1 MVYELVLTVDGMGSE
16 LLVSNLVILSTLTQA
31 LELDTGTHLRQYQQL
46 YALSLRDLCSRDA
59 TLK

>member
-16 LLVSNLVILSTLTQA
+16 LLVSNLVIL
-31 LELDTGTHLRQYQQL
+31 RQYQQL
-46 YALSLRDLCSRDA
+46 YALSLRDLSSRDA